1 LCGKTGAAPDEGN
14 GIVTENASQ
23 FDFSALPVV
32 DNHLH
37 PYVIRH
43 GGSRYSPLDSFL
55 GLPGEDEST
64 LAHRDAMLYQRW
76 ATRQLAAFLGCEATP
91 QAVAAARAAVGDERA
106 WAESLFRDANVEAL
120 VVDTGYPQPPV
131 DMDAYR
137 GITPVEIVT
146 IYRIEP
152 PIKALLE
159 AGVDWPT
166 FAAQFDEGITRAI
179 RDEGYL
185 GLKSIIA
192 YRTGL
197 EIDIAHESDAAGAAG
212 LAQAQARP
220 DDMMVS
226 KALRD
231 HLLLRAF
238 RLAVDL
244 DVPFQ
249 IHTGI
254 GDRDIVLERCNPALL
269 NSVLKREPYRE
280 AKVILIHTYP
290 YVAEASW
297 MAAALP
303 NVWMDLSEGIPFAT
317 TGVDRILATALE
329 LAPVNRILYGS
340 DAFSGPEQIWLGA
353 KLAKAA
359 LGRVMTDLLHK
370 DLVTE
375 EDAAI
380 AARAI
385 LSGNARALYGVMG

>member
-1 LCGKTGAAPDEGN
+1 MTALETPAM
-14 GIVTENASQ
+14 

-43 GGSRYSPLDSFL
+43 GGSRYLALDSFL
-55 GLPGEDEST
+55 GLPGDDAAT

-76 ATRQLAAFLGCEATP
+76 ATRQLAAFLGCEPTP
-91 QAVAAARAAVGDERA
+91 AAVAEARAAQGDERA

-131 DMDAYR
+131 DMESYR
-137 GITPVEIVT
+137 DVTPVDIVP
-146 IYRIEP
+146 IFRIEP
-152 PIKALLE
+152 VIKTLLD
-159 AGVDWPT
+159 AGVGWHEFLDR
-166 FAAQFDEGITRAI
+166 FDGAIVRAV
-179 RDEGYL
+179 RDDGYL

-197 EIDIAHESDAAGAAG
+197 DVDLAHESDAAGEAG
-212 LAQAQARP
+212 LARAMVDLDDVQA
-220 DDMMVS
+220 S

-231 HLLLRAF
+231 YLLLRAL
-238 RLAVDL
+238 RHAVAL
-244 DVPFQ
+244 GVPFQ

-269 NSVLKREPYRE
+269 NPVLKREPYRDV
-280 AKVILIHTYP
+280 KVILIHTYP

-303 NVWMDLSEGIPFAT
+303 NVWMDLSDGIPFAT
-317 TGVDRILATALE
+317 AAVDRILATSLE
-329 LAPVNRILYGS
+329 MAPINRILYGS

-359 LGRVMTDLLHK
+359 LGRVLADLYAK
-370 DLVTE
+370 DLITE
-375 EDAAI
+375 EDAAVS
-380 AARAI
+380 AAAI
-385 LSGNARALYGVMG
+385 LAGNARALYGVW